1 MRERLDRLRGL
12 PGPLAGLVARLSQS
26 AQGAAPLAR
35 AVLTHRALG
44 PAAALG
50 AIVAALAIA
59 VPLGIG
65 TQSDAFVLELEAG
78 DGHPFVVEVEGG
90 GDRWVLLGHMYPTNR
105 GTWDKLSERLRAEGY
120 RTMRWDFRCHGASRC
135 VVSGRKIDDA
145 PDIYHEWN
153 AAIDYAVA
161 AGARELYGLGAS
173 FGGTSLMQVAA
184 DRAEFTA
191 VGAISSPNMF
201 PNRPPED
208 YRPER
213 LDGLRRVHEIT
224 APKLFIVGAR
234 NWCAYLYSDRFFER
248 SVAPSRLVVLES
260 DLHGTTLLDDN
271 EVGPTAVE
279 EIVAFLDNPSAISG
293 KEERNLAPDADP
305 QYECDE
311 GDEGD
316 DD

>member
-1 MRERLDRLRGL
+1 MRERLDRLG
-12 PGPLAGLVARLSQS
+12 GPLAGLPGGLPAPLGGLVARL
-26 AQGAAPLAR
+26 ALLAR
-35 AVLTHRALG
+35 AALTHRALG

-65 TQSDAFVLELEAG
+65 TQSDAFVLEAG
-78 DGHPFVVEVEGG
+78 DGHPFVVEVEGE

-135 VVSGRKIDDA
+135 AVSDRKIDDV

-161 AGARELYGLGAS
+161 EGARELYGLGAS
-173 FGGTSLMQVAA
+173 FGGTSLMQAAA
-184 DRAEFTA
+184 DRPEFTA

-201 PNRPPED
+201 PNRPPEN

-224 APKLFIVGAR
+224 VPKLFIVGAR

-260 DLHGTTLLDDN
+260 DLHGTTMLDDN

-305 QYECDE
+305 QHECDS
-311 GDEGD
+311 GGSS
-316 DD
+316 

>member
-1 MRERLDRLRGL
+1 MRERLDRLG
-12 PGPLAGLVARLSQS
+12 GPLAGWPGGLLARLSQG

-59 VPLGIG
+59 VPLGLG
-65 TQSDAFVLELEAG
+65 TQSDAFMLEAG
-78 DGHPFVVEVEGG
+78 DGHPFVVEVEGK
-90 GDRWVLLGHMYPTNR
+90 GDRWVLLGHQYPTHR

-135 VVSGRKIDDA
+135 AFSDRKIDDV

-161 AGARELYGLGAS
+161 EGARELYGLGAS

-184 DRAEFTA
+184 DRPEFTA

-201 PNRPPED
+201 PNQPPEED

-213 LDGLRRVHEIT
+213 LDGLRRVHKIT
-224 APKLFIVGAR
+224 VPKLFIVGAR
-234 NWCAYLYSDRFFER
+234 NQCAYLYSDRFFER

-260 DLHGTTLLDDN
+260 DLHGTTMLDDN

-279 EIVAFLDNPSAISG
+279 EIVAFLENPSAISG

-305 QYECDE
+305 QHECY
-311 GDEGD
+311 GDGSD
-316 DD
+316 